1 MTIRRRLSDLVLAN
15 VTVTSHVY
23 AGSLAS
29 VEWVVLNNGDLSAQ
43 FKWEDEI
50 RLIRYGRLVLSLVI
64 PAVMQVL
71 VPKGF
76 YKNYANLT
84 IPQNLAGWYRIVVRT
99 GVGAPSSLETNTANN
114 KYTQDLLVSLPP
126 SADLVITTAN
136 YTVSVAKTTRLLSVQ
151 YIVYN
156 HGNSMQEPASWTD
169 KVWIDDGSGN
179 SALLT
184 DISQQKQLLFGE
196 NYSTLVS
203 MTIPSDIGGYYK
215 LHLHA
220 DVYNVLPEGN
230 ADTNNAL
237 RLPEF
242 IYIPPAPAA
251 ALTVNCSALPI
262 NATYSSGTTLTLN
275 CEIRNN
281 GQADIPLSSWTDAVF
296 IATRPYVTARQ
307 VINSGYLVASMI
319 QNRALS
325 VGESYVVDFAG
336 NLPFLADYETVAHT
350 CVVADVNGRL
360 ELADSLHTSS
370 PFVIETGPL
379 PDLVVIPV
387 QIPTDVTPGRIYN
400 VSFAVL
406 NSGKGTAYGT
416 WFDIIYLSE
425 DNLLD
430 PFDLTLKSLK
440 RRSVLAV
447 GQNYTQNLHVTMPHD
462 SALSSRYLII
472 SINAGTH
479 VAESDTNNN
488 IMVKLLSVA
497 FLPAVDL
504 TVSDVVFSQA
514 NVTYWDDVRYGWYVG
529 NNGSL
534 AVSGYKCDSVYL
546 SADNVWDVTDTA
558 LTEPSCEGFS
568 YAQRGGSQESTIAA
582 VPPLAVGEY
591 KTIVRTRSNVKDFN
605 LLNNIG
611 ISSANISV
619 SPPVIYLNEP
629 KTVSMTTNQRLV
641 FRLVDLPVGAAITV
655 TLRTDYQLAYHRL
668 YVRHLS
674 PPSTNVYDFASS
686 EPDISQQIV
695 NISFVKSDFYYLLI
709 ESGSSVVVPEH
720 YDIVVV
726 ARVAKFQIDSVFP
739 TVVSPVK
746 SATLRIVGTLFGFR
760 LRCCLVQSS
769 NATSVCSADV
779 ARFSPEEAYCTL
791 AVSGL
796 ADGNYTLAL
805 RDIPKRTEVRLKAA
819 VKVLHLAL
827 PGKVEIKIKGDT
839 VLRIGSV
846 AIASVM
852 VSNVGYS
859 DIPNPVLLL
868 SCPPHVVAIPTLD
881 NVGAWSNKILFLP
894 FQRNKPS
901 SVIPPR
907 TTYQTSFRFQADSAG
922 WMKIVAGIVSDSALK
937 DLIARWGVD
946 LRPSELPGDVWKQ
959 IWSNVMLCFGDT
971 PGDLFHRLGHFIYQ
985 HYSST
990 YTLDSI
996 MTHLLRIA
1004 DNTVP
1009 RFVLAQS
1016 VDVSDQNVTHPL
1028 TLSLAR
1034 TYSSSLINRLTSG
1047 PFGRGWTSDL
1057 LDMKIVDQRKTV
1069 VLIKGQQHYL
1079 FVPENSD
1086 ASVYFSSRL
1095 SGDQIVQN
1103 ASNFFYH
1110 QGNFVYVFDKL
1121 TGRLQYLTDSD
1132 DKNNVMVA
1140 YDADN
1145 KPRKFFHS
1153 SGSQIRL
1160 QYNTNGYVTNSEMWK
1175 GGLRTANVLYKY
1187 SDDGYL
1193 QQVINAIGITEYQ
1206 YDGNGDLIAWD
1217 NGRGTRTT
1225 FSYDNK
1231 RWLSSIS
1238 TYLDDKFV
1246 QSVLRQQNCDGSA
1259 TVTVLPTNV
1268 SGYFVHGFFG
1278 DLIQTV
1284 TATDLP
1290 IHYIHNKQSNTF
1302 SVVVD
1307 DDVTL
1312 RKRYDRRTNA
1322 IRIVDA
1328 NGHGTSLTFEKY
1340 GEIRSVG
1347 STDKTPYY
1355 RIGYNAN
1362 GTRRKV
1368 TYGDD
1373 TADILHYGTSGNL
1386 LKFTA
1391 QDGSVTTYEY
1401 DRNSLPTTK
1410 RTADSTYRYA
1420 YNTKHQLSEINSPSG
1435 TTKVKYNADGLPS
1448 LVIYPD
1454 GTTLNYRYNKYL
1466 QRISLTSSNGYNVT
1480 YVYDKMYRLSKML
1493 DGRGSLIASFEYSRE
1508 SKLARKVLGNGVY
1521 TEYTYDDILLQP
1533 KEIRNYA
1540 KNGSLLSYFRC
1551 TYDKFGYRATMETD
1565 DEFVSYEYDAVGQ
1578 LTAWNSTKHG
1588 YTSIQYDAEMNRVSK
1603 TSSNSTNKYQ
1613 SNNMLQYMRY
1623 GDVHNFTYDK
1633 KGNLIKKTTKQ
1644 PIKNLVEKYV
1654 FDAEDRVVSITANKL
1669 SCNYTYN
1676 DFGTLSRKTCSD
1688 GSDVTYLID
1697 PFGVFGSD
1705 FIAESSNGGQPVFI
1719 YHGLELGL
1727 IASSHS
1733 DAVHAV
1739 YYLFDADGSTVHT
1752 TGISGKVKSTYGYDP
1767 FGVLVSRERN
1777 DGNSFRYLA
1786 RYGVK
1791 THTLASDIV
1800 FIRSRLYDPEYG
1812 RFLSFDPLL
1821 YYGSPTNPYTYCNN
1835 NPLFYKDPSGRV
1847 PLIALGAL
1855 AGATANVVFY
1865 IATNSKDTW
1874 TWRGFGGAAVGG
1886 AISGGMAAAAPA
1898 GWLGRYA
1905 VLTLSGFIGY
1915 TADTVIAGKQ
1925 FSPVAFALNAIPFS
1939 QGIGKIKPWADA
1951 KEISKV
1957 AFFVLER
1964 YESLFIN
1971 SIKYGLE
1978 KYALKNFFDRD
1989 DIVRSLK
1996 RLNAAM
2002 TRGSELIIRW
2012 LQSIDPND
2020 IIGPPG
2026 YGDGNFIHPSLVME
2040 FKIRFENQP
2049 NATAAAQRVTI
2060 SCPIN
2065 HNMDLSSFR
2074 LGSFAFGEFLL
2085 DTNFNSYFHQEL
2097 VRPRTDWR
2105 LSLYPGVSGHHE
2117 LSGRVA
2123 VPIN

>member
-1 MTIRRRLSDLVLAN
+1 
-15 VTVTSHVY
+15 
-23 AGSLAS
+23 
-29 VEWVVLNNGDLSAQ
+29 
-43 FKWEDEI
+43 
-50 RLIRYGRLVLSLVI
+50 
-64 PAVMQVL
+64 
-71 VPKGF
+71 
-76 YKNYANLT
+76 
-84 IPQNLAGWYRIVVRT
+84 
-99 GVGAPSSLETNTANN
+99 
-114 KYTQDLLVSLPP
+114 
-126 SADLVITTAN
+126 
-136 YTVSVAKTTRLLSVQ
+136 
-151 YIVYN
+151 
-156 HGNSMQEPASWTD
+156 
-169 KVWIDDGSGN
+169 
-179 SALLT
+179 
-184 DISQQKQLLFGE
+184 
-196 NYSTLVS
+196 
-203 MTIPSDIGGYYK
+203 
-215 LHLHA
+215 
-220 DVYNVLPEGN
+220 
-230 ADTNNAL
+230 
-237 RLPEF
+237 
-242 IYIPPAPAA
+242 
-251 ALTVNCSALPI
+251 
-262 NATYSSGTTLTLN
+262 
-275 CEIRNN
+275 
-281 GQADIPLSSWTDAVF
+281 
-296 IATRPYVTARQ
+296 
-307 VINSGYLVASMI
+307 
-319 QNRALS
+319 
-325 VGESYVVDFAG
+325 
-336 NLPFLADYETVAHT
+336 
-350 CVVADVNGRL
+350 
-360 ELADSLHTSS
+360 
-370 PFVIETGPL
+370 
-379 PDLVVIPV
+379 
-387 QIPTDVTPGRIYN
+387 
-400 VSFAVL
+400 
-406 NSGKGTAYGT
+406 
-416 WFDIIYLSE
+416 
-425 DNLLD
+425 
-430 PFDLTLKSLK
+430 
-440 RRSVLAV
+440 
-447 GQNYTQNLHVTMPHD
+447 
-462 SALSSRYLII
+462 
-472 SINAGTH
+472 
-479 VAESDTNNN
+479 
-488 IMVKLLSVA
+488 
-497 FLPAVDL
+497 
-504 TVSDVVFSQA
+504 
-514 NVTYWDDVRYGWYVG
+514 
-529 NNGSL
+529 
-534 AVSGYKCDSVYL
+534 
-546 SADNVWDVTDTA
+546 
-558 LTEPSCEGFS
+558 
-568 YAQRGGSQESTIAA
+568 
-582 VPPLAVGEY
+582 
-591 KTIVRTRSNVKDFN
+591 
-605 LLNNIG
+605 
-611 ISSANISV
+611 
-619 SPPVIYLNEP
+619 
-629 KTVSMTTNQRLV
+629 
-641 FRLVDLPVGAAITV
+641 
-655 TLRTDYQLAYHRL
+655 
-668 YVRHLS
+668 
-674 PPSTNVYDFASS
+674 
-686 EPDISQQIV
+686 
-695 NISFVKSDFYYLLI
+695 
-709 ESGSSVVVPEH
+709 
-720 YDIVVV
+720 
-726 ARVAKFQIDSVFP
+726 
-739 TVVSPVK
+739 
-746 SATLRIVGTLFGFR
+746 
-760 LRCCLVQSS
+760 
-769 NATSVCSADV
+769 
-779 ARFSPEEAYCTL
+779 
-791 AVSGL
+791 
-796 ADGNYTLAL
+796 
-805 RDIPKRTEVRLKAA
+805 
-819 VKVLHLAL
+819 
-827 PGKVEIKIKGDT
+827 
-839 VLRIGSV
+839 
-846 AIASVM
+846 
-852 VSNVGYS
+852 
-859 DIPNPVLLL
+859 
-868 SCPPHVVAIPTLD
+868 
-881 NVGAWSNKILFLP
+881 
-894 FQRNKPS
+894 
-901 SVIPPR
+901 
-907 TTYQTSFRFQADSAG
+907 
-922 WMKIVAGIVSDSALK
+922 
-937 DLIARWGVD
+937 
-946 LRPSELPGDVWKQ
+946 
-959 IWSNVMLCFGDT
+959 
-971 PGDLFHRLGHFIYQ
+971 
-985 HYSST
+985 
-990 YTLDSI
+990 
-996 MTHLLRIA
+996 
-1004 DNTVP
+1004 
-1009 RFVLAQS
+1009 
-1016 VDVSDQNVTHPL
+1016 
-1028 TLSLAR
+1028 
-1034 TYSSSLINRLTSG
+1034 
-1047 PFGRGWTSDL
+1047 
-1057 LDMKIVDQRKTV
+1057 
-1069 VLIKGQQHYL
+1069 
-1079 FVPENSD
+1079 
-1086 ASVYFSSRL
+1086 
-1095 SGDQIVQN
+1095 
-1103 ASNFFYH
+1103 
-1110 QGNFVYVFDKL
+1110 
-1121 TGRLQYLTDSD
+1121 
-1132 DKNNVMVA
+1132 
-1140 YDADN
+1140 
-1145 KPRKFFHS
+1145 
-1153 SGSQIRL
+1153 
-1160 QYNTNGYVTNSEMWK
+1160 
-1175 GGLRTANVLYKY
+1175 
-1187 SDDGYL
+1187 
-1193 QQVINAIGITEYQ
+1193 
-1206 YDGNGDLIAWD
+1206 
-1217 NGRGTRTT
+1217 
-1225 FSYDNK
+1225 
-1231 RWLSSIS
+1231 
-1238 TYLDDKFV
+1238 
-1246 QSVLRQQNCDGSA
+1246 
-1259 TVTVLPTNV
+1259 VLPTNV

-2097 VRPRTDWR
+2097 VDVQEQTGDFLFIQASLDIMNSQAVWLFQSIDPLTGFPPTDPNAGFLPPNNGTTGQGYVTFKIGLKKDVAH
-2105 LSLYPGVSGHHE
+2105 LSKIYENASIVFDENPPINTPPIFYTVDRSLPTVTVNATQMSDGVLLQFSTNDTGSGTRNVDLFRVSDTEE
-2117 LSGRVA
+2117 LSPLQTNINQSVVVLQNLPVNEALQLVA
-2123 VPIN
+2123 VASDNVGNVAEISASDIFTVVVQTSCPNDCSENGVCLSSGLCRCTAGYVGQDCRTQSYAVVEPPVLEVSYQNITFVNTPLEMFVFARSARELGQNETLHVRLFGFAKGTAFSKGSAVADGVHLTPVDFGVVMLTPPPQFVSILLGTAEAVHITAARSINRVVDISIDVIQLSNVSNTTGATDSISVSPSIIDSTSMLSDLTNISSITPIITTTPNILSVSDLTTVSTPTSGVWGSWSWFGRCSRTCDLGVRRRSRTCLSQFGCLGDSVQHQLCNFHRPCHGL